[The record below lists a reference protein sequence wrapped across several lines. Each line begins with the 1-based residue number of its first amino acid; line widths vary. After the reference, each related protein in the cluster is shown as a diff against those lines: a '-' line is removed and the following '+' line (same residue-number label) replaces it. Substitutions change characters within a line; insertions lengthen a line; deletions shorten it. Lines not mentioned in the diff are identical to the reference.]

1 MRSGSRRSAR
11 VRLPAE
17 AASDR
22 EHERRR
28 SIPHDRISIQLY
40 TLRAA
45 LGDEPGFDVV
55 LTRLAQYGYEK
66 VELAGYYGR
75 TAAQLR
81 GFLDG
86 LDIRATSSHDGISA
100 STSALHDQARE
111 RRHARPEVR
120 RRALPASA
128 NRSDWETWAD
138 QMNEEARAAKRWGL
152 RYGYHNHAHE
162 FTTDLGG
169 GVTPWD
175 VLTERLDPRYVHL
188 EVDLYW
194 VFTGGVNSG
203 AADPDRFA
211 IDVIKEAPQRVRQFH
226 VKDRDGGSG
235 DMCDLGTGVI
245 DFPTDLPD
253 AHRRGVHRRERHPRR
268 LAAHLGGRRT
278 PVPRPPGVLAP
289 RGIRAAGGELW
300 SVSGAET
307 DHKSPRVI
315 SRCRPRRT
323 ARRSRTRRAPGSRR
337 RSRRTPRTPPPPAGG
352 RCRSP
357 RS

>member
-1 MRSGSRRSAR
+1 MCFGFDGEAALRRSLVEKGAPR
-11 VRLPAE
+11 RGVLRGAAAGAVGLAALGAGTAPAK

-45 LGDEPGFDVV
+45 LGGEPGFDVV

-81 GFLDG
+81 GFLDS

-100 STSALHDQARE
+100 STSALHTKLENAATLGQKYVVV
-111 RRHARPEVR
+111 PY
-120 RRALPASA
+120 LASA

-194 VFTGGVNSG
+194 VYTGGVNSG

-211 IDVIKEAPQRVRQFH
+211 IDVIREAPQRVRQFH
-226 VKDRDGGSG
+226 VKDRDGDSG
-235 DMCDLGTGVI
+235 DMCDLGTGVV
-245 DFPTDLPD
+245 DFPRIFRTHTVEEYIVENDTPD
-253 AHRRGVHRRERHPRR
+253 VSP
-268 LAAHLGGRRT
+268 LTSAAVGHLY
-278 PVPRPPGVLAP
+278 L
-289 RGIRAAGGELW
+289 
-300 SVSGAET
+300 
-307 DHKSPRVI
+307 DHLEY
-315 SRCRPRRT
+315 
-323 ARRSRTRRAPGSRR
+323 
-337 RSRRTPRTPPPPAGG
+337 
-352 RCRSP
+352 
-357 RS
+357 